1 MRTYELT
8 FIVASDVDD
17 QEYNGILAQMSKWVE
32 ELQGKVVKTDQWGRR
47 RLAYN
52 IAEYS
57 EGYYVTL
64 VLEME
69 PRTTSDLE
77 RNIRLNER
85 ILRHLVIRADE

>member
-32 ELQGKVVKTDQWGRR
+32 DLQGKVAKTDQWGRR

-52 IAEYS
+52 ISEYN
-57 EGYYVTL
+57 EGYYVTML
-64 VLEME
+64 LEME
-69 PRTTSDLE
+69 PRSTSELE
-77 RNIRLNER
+77 RNIRLNKR